1 MAVVL
6 ERVETARG
14 ELVLRRSGDRF
25 EVISNGTFLMDTHD
39 GRSERQLVTA
49 ALAHH
54 EAPGGRPRRLLLG
67 GLGVGFSLT
76 AAVEHPGLDR
86 IDVVEVEAA
95 LVGWHPRH
103 LAHLSGG
110 ALADARVRVVLG
122 EIADHLARC
131 PASYDVVCLDVD
143 NGPEWTVTDGNAGLY
158 GDRGTALAQSALAP
172 GGVLAVWSAAAA
184 PAYEKRLRR
193 HLSDVRRL
201 DVPVTTPR
209 AAPDVV
215 YLGRRPVAGAP
226 AGST

>member
-1 MAVVL
+1 MTVVV
-6 ERVETARG
+6 ERVESERG
-14 ELVLRRSGDRF
+14 ELVLRRSGALF

-39 GRSERQLVTA
+39 GRSERLLVTA

-54 EAPGGRPRRLLLG
+54 EASGGRPRRLLLA
-67 GLGVGFSLT
+67 GLGVGFSVA

-86 IDVVEVEAA
+86 IDVVEVEPA

-110 ALADARVRVVLG
+110 ALADEHVRVVLG
-122 EIADHLARC
+122 EITDHLARC

-158 GDRGTALAQSALAP
+158 GDRGTALAVSALTP

-184 PAYEKRLRR
+184 PAYEERLRR
-193 HLSDVRRL
+193 HLSGVRRV

-215 YLGRRPVAGAP
+215 YLGRRPAAGAS
-226 AGST
+226 AGPG